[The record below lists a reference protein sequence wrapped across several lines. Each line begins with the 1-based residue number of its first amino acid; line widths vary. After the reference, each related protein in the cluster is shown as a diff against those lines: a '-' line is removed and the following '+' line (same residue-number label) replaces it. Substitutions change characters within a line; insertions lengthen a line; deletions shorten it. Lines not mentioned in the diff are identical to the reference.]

1 MFTGII
7 EEKAILVDITSEGSN
22 LKLTFESPISGK
34 LKIDQSIA
42 HNGVCLTVV
51 SFDAKDFDLK
61 MSVRKQTHSCC
72 HFRNN

>member
-42 HNGVCLTVV
+42 HNGICLTVV
-51 SFDAKDFDLK
+51 LVEKNKHLSLI
-61 MSVRKQTHSCC
+61 HI
-72 HFRNN
+72 